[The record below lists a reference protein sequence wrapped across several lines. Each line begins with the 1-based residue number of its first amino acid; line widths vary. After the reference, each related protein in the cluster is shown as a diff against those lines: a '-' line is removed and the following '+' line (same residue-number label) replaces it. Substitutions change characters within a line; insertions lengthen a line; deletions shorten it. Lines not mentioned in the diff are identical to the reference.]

1 MSQRVGVVLTGG
13 AGRRMGRSKGDLRVR
28 GVPLAQRAATVL
40 WPYCSSVLISV
51 EPGGLNPAPTFPAI
65 EDARP
70 AGRGPLA
77 GIEAAFEATGGSDL
91 LVLACDYP
99 YVEGDLIERLLI
111 FDSEAYDLVMPT
123 DTRGRDHPLVGLWS
137 RRTEAEVRRAL
148 QTHQYTVHAIFGAWR
163 VVRIAPADLGV
174 LDVDRA
180 LTNVN
185 KLQDLEAPDAGTDTE
200 L

>member
-13 AGRRMGRSKGDLRVR
+13 AGRRLGRSKGGLRLQ
-28 GVPLAQRAATVL
+28 GVTLAERAAAVL
-40 WPYCSSVLISV
+40 WPYCSDVLISIG
-51 EPGGLNPAPTFPAI
+51 PGGSNPAPTFPVI

-77 GIEAAFEATGGSDL
+77 GIEAAFAATGGSDL

-123 DTRGRDHPLVGLWS
+123 DSRGRDHPLVALWS
-137 RRTEAEVRRAL
+137 RRTEAEVRQAL
-148 QTHQYTVHAIFGAWR
+148 QARYYTVHGIFGAWR
-163 VVRIAPADLGV
+163 VMRIAPADLGI

-185 KLQDLEAPDAGTDTE
+185 TLEDFEALDPATGHGD
-200 L
+200 